1 MYNKSGRE
9 GIFHAM
15 AMHPNTEQVAEAGA
29 AAAAETSVQPPAT
42 AESAPGSPPPEH
54 LSGDD
59 RVAIGRAQAEAVP
72 VDQIGD
78 PPPRKQRPNI
88 VEVLLQESEGR
99 IPELVPLRHGRMAV
113 NPFAT
118 LRGSASIMAA
128 DLASRDSTDLIVQLC
143 GDAHLGNFGLYASP
157 ERSLVFDVNDF
168 DETHPGPFEWDVLRL
183 ATSFVTCV
191 RTQGDPD
198 KAASLARKVAACY
211 QKAMHDL
218 AEKSTVDMLYER
230 TTSEDI
236 EALAKES
243 DSSAPA
249 KEAAAVLDKA
259 RRRTQERAISRLTEE
274 VDGGRRFKTTP
285 PVLVRAED
293 AAVRENFQTEYAAFI
308 ETLPVECQAIARRYA
323 VIDFAM
329 KVVGV
334 GSVGTYCWVVLLEG
348 RDATDQIILQ
358 MKQATPSVLAPHVKN
373 TGSLPT
379 FAHEGERIV
388 RGQKLMQAVSDLF
401 LGWVDGLPGTNR
413 QYYGRQLHDMK
424 GSFDVETASFATL
437 DIYADICART
447 LAQAH
452 ARSGDPV
459 AIAAYLDKD
468 DSFADAVE
476 VFAVAE
482 AHFVESDH
490 KLIVEAIKAG
500 DLKAVDVDDA

>member
-1 MYNKSGRE
+1 
-9 GIFHAM
+9 
-15 AMHPNTEQVAEAGA
+15 MHPKTDHDTELAGA
-29 AAAAETSVQPPAT
+29 TAPSATAAPAT
-42 AESAPGSPPPEH
+42 ATAEAPPGPSPEH

-78 PPPRKQRPNI
+78 PPPRRQRPSI
-88 VEVLLQESEGR
+88 VDVLLEEGKSR
-99 IPELVPLRHGRMAV
+99 IPELLALRHGRMAV

-118 LRGSASIMAA
+118 LRGTPAIMAA

-143 GDAHLGNFGLYASP
+143 GDAHLANFGFYASP
-157 ERSLVFDVNDF
+157 ERALVFDLNDF

-183 ATSFVTCV
+183 ATSFVTCA

-198 KAASLARKVAACY
+198 KAAMLARKVAASY
-211 QKAMHDL
+211 QAAMHDL
-218 AEKSTVDMLYER
+218 AEKSTVDVLYER
-230 TTSEDI
+230 TTSDEI
-236 EALAKES
+236 EKLAQES

-249 KEAAAVLDKA
+249 KEAADALDKA
-259 RRRTQERAISRLTEE
+259 RRRTHERAISRLTEE
-274 VDGGRRFKTTP
+274 VDGRRRFKTTP
-285 PVLVRAED
+285 PVLVRPED
-293 AAVRENFQTEYAAFI
+293 SSIRENMQAEYAAFI
-308 ETLPVECQAIARRYA
+308 ETLAPECQAIARRYA
-323 VIDFAM
+323 VVDYAL

-334 GSVGTYCWVVLLEG
+334 GSVGTYCWVALLEG
-348 RDATDQIILQ
+348 RDASDQIILQ
-358 MKQATPSVLAPHVKN
+358 MKQATPSVLAPYVKN

-413 QYYGRQLHDMK
+413 QYFGRQLHDMK
-424 GSFDVETASFATL
+424 GSFDVENASFATL

-447 LAQAH
+447 LARAH

-468 DSFADAVE
+468 HSFADAVE

-482 AHFVESDH
+482 AHFIESDH
-490 KLIVEAIKAG
+490 ALLIAAIKAG
-500 DLKAVDVDDA
+500 DLEAAEIEDA